1 MFDLNIWMKIESDR
15 DFAELRNQFSLW
27 RKRFP
32 MFTHDVQRIEKIID
46 EHIQAHSKIMVNYRQ
61 TKSKSW
67 LEKAQREI
75 DAINKIIDTVEKME
89 LMAML
94 SRG

>member
-1 MFDLNIWMKIESDR
+1 MQIESDK
-15 DFAELRNQFSLW
+15 DFTQLRKQLLVW
-27 RKRFP
+27 HKRFP
-32 MFTHDVQRIEKIID
+32 MFSHDVYQIEKIID
-46 EHIQAHSKIMVNYRQ
+46 SHIQQHSKIMVLHRQ
-61 TKSKSW
+61 THSRSY

-75 DAINKIIDTVEKME
+75 DAINQVLGTVEKLE

>member
-1 MFDLNIWMKIESDR
+1 MFDLNIGMKVESDQ
-15 DFAELRNQFSLW
+15 DFTELQNQFSAW

-32 MFTHDVQRIEKIID
+32 MFTHDVQRIERMINM
-46 EHIQAHSKIMVNYRQ
+46 HIQEHSKIMVAYRQ
-61 TKSKSW
+61 THSRSH
-67 LEKAQREI
+67 LERAQKEI
-75 DAINKIIDTVEKME
+75 DAINQIIDTVEKLE

>member
-1 MFDLNIWMKIESDR
+1 MKIESDR
-15 DFAELRNQFSLW
+15 DFEQLRAQFAGW

-32 MFTHDVQRIEKIID
+32 MFTHDVKLIEKIID
-46 EHIQAHSKIMVNYRQ
+46 EHIQEHSKIMVLHRQ
-61 TKSKSW
+61 THSRNY
-67 LEKAQREI
+67 LEKAQQEI
-75 DAINKIIDTVEKME
+75 DAINKIVDTVEKME

>member
-1 MFDLNIWMKIESDR
+1 MFDLNIRMKVETDK
-15 DFAELRNQFSLW
+15 DFAELRSQYSLW

-32 MFTHDVQRIEKIID
+32 MFTHDVQRIEKMID
-46 EHIQAHSKIMVNYRQ
+46 EHIQAHSKIMVLYRQ
-61 TKSKSW
+61 TKNRSYI
-67 LEKAQREI
+67 EKAQREI
-75 DAINKIIDTVEKME
+75 DALNKIIDTVEKME

>member
-1 MFDLNIWMKIESDR
+1 MQIESDK
-15 DFAELRNQFSLW
+15 DFTQLRNQFSVW

-32 MFTHDVQRIEKIID
+32 MFVHDVQQIEKIID
-46 EHIQAHSKIMVNYRQ
+46 RHIQQHSKIMVMHRQ
-61 TKSKSW
+61 THNRSY
-67 LEKAQREI
+67 LEKAQLEI
-75 DAINKIIDTVEKME
+75 DAINQVIGTVEKLE

>member
-1 MFDLNIWMKIESDR
+1 MKIESDK
-15 DFAELRNQFSLW
+15 DFEQLRTQFIGW

-32 MFTHDVQRIEKIID
+32 MFTHDVQRIEKIIN
-46 EHIQAHSKIMVNYRQ
+46 EHIQEHSKIMVLHRQ
-61 TKSKSW
+61 TRSRSY
-67 LEKAQREI
+67 LEKAQLEV
-75 DAINKIIDTVEKME
+75 DAINTIIDTVEKLE

>member
-1 MFDLNIWMKIESDR
+1 MQIESDK
-15 DFAELRNQFSLW
+15 DFTQLRNQFSVW

-32 MFTHDVQRIEKIID
+32 MFAHDVQQIEKIID
-46 EHIQAHSKIMVNYRQ
+46 RHIQQHSKIMVMHRQ
-61 TKSKSW
+61 THNRSY
-67 LEKAQREI
+67 LEKAQLEI
-75 DAINKIIDTVEKME
+75 DSINRTLVTVEKLE

>member
-1 MFDLNIWMKIESDR
+1 M
-15 DFAELRNQFSLW
+15 W

-32 MFTHDVQRIEKIID
+32 MFTHDVQSIEKIV
-46 EHIQAHSKIMVNYRQ
+46 EQHIQAHSIIMVHYRQ
-61 TKSKSW
+61 TKSRSW
-67 LEKAQREI
+67 LEKAQLEI
-75 DAINKIIDTVEKME
+75 DAINRVISTVEKIE

>member
-1 MFDLNIWMKIESDR
+1 MKIESDK
-15 DFAELRNQFSLW
+15 DFEQLRVQYSAW
-27 RKRFP
+27 RRRFP

-46 EHIQAHSKIMVNYRQ
+46 EHIQAHSKIMVMHRQ
-61 TKSKSW
+61 THNRSY
-67 LEKAQREI
+67 LEKAQQEI

-94 SRG
+94 YR

>member
-1 MFDLNIWMKIESDR
+1 MKIESDK
-15 DFAELRNQFSLW
+15 DFEQLRSQFSAW
-27 RKRFP
+27 RRRFP

-46 EHIQAHSKIMVNYRQ
+46 EHIQTHSKIMVLHRQ
-61 TKSKSW
+61 THNRSY
-67 LEKAQREI
+67 LEKAQQEI
-75 DAINKIIDTVEKME
+75 DAINKIIDTVEKLE

>member
-1 MFDLNIWMKIESDR
+1 MQIESDK
-15 DFAELRNQFSLW
+15 DFVQLRNQFLVW

-32 MFTHDVQRIEKIID
+32 MFVHDVQQIEKIID
-46 EHIQAHSKIMVNYRQ
+46 RHIQQHSKIMVLHRQ
-61 TKSKSW
+61 THNRSY
-67 LEKAQREI
+67 LEKAQLEI
-75 DAINKIIDTVEKME
+75 NSINRTLATVEKLE

>member
-1 MFDLNIWMKIESDR
+1 MFDLNTRMKIETAQ
-15 DFAELRNQFSLW
+15 DFPELRQQFGVW

-32 MFTHDVQRIEKIID
+32 MFIHDVQRIEKMID
-46 EHIQAHSKIMVNYRQ
+46 NHIQEHSKIMVLFRQ
-61 TKSKSW
+61 SKNKSYI
-67 LEKAQREI
+67 EKAQREI
-75 DAINKIIDTVEKME
+75 DAINRILEIVEKME

>member
-1 MFDLNIWMKIESDR
+1 MKIESDK

-67 LEKAQREI
+67 LEKAQLEI

>member
-1 MFDLNIWMKIESDR
+1 MQIESDN
-15 DFAELRNQFSLW
+15 DFKQMREQFSIW

-32 MFTHDVQRIEKIID
+32 MFTHDVNQIEHMIENRIK
-46 EHIQAHSKIMVNYRQ
+46 QHSIIMVQHRQ
-61 TKSKSW
+61 TKSRAY
-67 LEKAQREI
+67 LEKAQKEI
-75 DAINKIIDTVEKME
+75 DTINKILSTVEIIE